1 MHGQTTRAG
10 SGVHDHQLLI
20 IAGVRAGDFCHR
32 TGGGFIVCP
41 SDDVRLRGEFA
52 WVGRR
57 AHGGFHDGWGIE
69 PGCTRGG
76 LGKFSG
82 KLAKGEVGGVA
93 FNEPEGGSIPEG
105 SSAAQRK
112 DNLVSLWQGEEIA

>member
-1 MHGQTTRAG
+1 MRREVVNVRIGDVHGQTTRAG
-10 SGVHDHQLLI
+10 GGVHDHQLLI

-32 TGGGFIVCP
+32 AGGGFIVCP
-41 SDDVRLRGEFA
+41 SDDVRLRRKIVR
-52 WVGRR
+52 VGCG
-57 AHGGFHDGWGIE
+57 AHWGLHDGWGIE

-105 SSAAQRK
+105 GGAA
-112 DNLVSLWQGEEIA
+112 